1 MLWPLVLLFSFPC
14 LVRPQSTLPALSFNT
29 PLSLSAN
36 NFSTSTSTPLLFS
49 LPSSSQLTVSVALCA
64 APSSN
69 APSVFVS
76 NSTNSQLVPGP
87 NGGSDVF
94 EVTLGDLGLGNLTLD
109 VSASTGLLAVY
120 GGTTTD
126 SLEIG
131 VSQGS
136 MTYSIYDFPFSFLIK
151 SIATPIHEPLESL
164 PYFGDSTANEALLF
178 SPPFF
183 PPPPPPQ
190 PTYPNY
196 TLPQANTTP
205 PSLPPP
211 PPGFSSTPNFTL
223 FLAPLDVGLPSLP
236 QTACAIRT
244 GVTSDPSAEQSA
256 QVLEEQMWLRDER
269 GWRREWLVGRLATL
283 TNYSVYAI
291 QDGTRLSGPIYFA
304 TKSGLWSFISYLV
317 LCADGWAKW
326 LAASFSCQLVHGL
339 PYCPTTAY
347 SVPLPEP
354 PDSAP
359 AYNASNLPDT
369 LATPLLAYLSNF
381 TASLL
386 VTACGR
392 DFYSPLQT
400 CADCQAAYRRWLCAV
415 SLPRCGEFPQ
425 DQQQQR
431 QRQQQQQQAV
441 VPALSP
447 QPSGTT
453 PRNAALGNSTEYTA
467 LLPCIETCNAADRA
481 CPVFLGF
488 RCPDAK
494 VSTAQQSYGIGFIDS
509 ADGDVRDGGVPG
521 SAQDQWGNVYC
532 NGN

>member
-1 MLWPLVLLFSFPC
+1 MLWPLVLLFSLPC

-131 VSQGS
+131 VSQG
-136 MTYSIYDFPFSFLIK
+136 
-151 SIATPIHEPLESL
+151 ATPIHEPLESL

-223 FLAPLDVGLPSLP
+223 FLAPLD
-236 QTACAIRT
+236 TACAIRT

-304 TKSGLWSFISYLV
+304 TKS
-317 LCADGWAKW
+317 
-326 LAASFSCQLVHGL
+326 ASFSCQLVHGL

-359 AYNASNLPDT
+359 AYNA
-369 LATPLLAYLSNF
+369 
-381 TASLL
+381 LL

-425 DQQQQR
+425 DQQQQ
-431 QRQQQQQQAV
+431 QQQQQAV

-453 PRNAALGNSTEYTA
+453 PRNAVLGNSTEYTA

-509 ADGDVRDGGVPG
+509 ADGDDRDGGVPG